1 MVETINKM
9 ARIQRQLTLELNRE
23 PTDEELAKKM
33 GISPD
38 KVREV
43 MKISQDPVSLETPI
57 GEEEDSHLGDF
68 VPDERSLSPEEYA
81 TNEILKEEI
90 KSVLSTLQPREQQVL
105 ELRFGL
111 IDGTSYTLEE
121 VGKRFNVT
129 RERIRQIEAKALE
142 NLDIHLELRNLKTS
156 WWINMK
162 ISKRLKSLAGLITLD
177 DKVADIGCDHALLD
191 IYMVKN
197 NITEKV
203 LIADVSENAL
213 ENGIKNVKKY
223 HLEDKITAKCGNG
236 LDVIN
241 NDIDTVIISG
251 MGASTI
257 IKILSSSKLNQIKKL
272 IIQSN
277 NDHYLL
283 RRFLTNK
290 GFYIAHEAVI
300 YDNGKYYINIMFQR
314 GFKKY
319 SKKELIYGPILID
332 SNKEYF
338 NYLLKKQTGILENVP
353 KYRIF
358 TE

>member
-1 MVETINKM
+1 
-9 ARIQRQLTLELNRE
+9 
-23 PTDEELAKKM
+23 
-33 GISPD
+33 
-38 KVREV
+38 
-43 MKISQDPVSLETPI
+43 
-57 GEEEDSHLGDF
+57 
-68 VPDERSLSPEEYA
+68 
-81 TNEILKEEI
+81 
-90 KSVLSTLQPREQQVL
+90 
-105 ELRFGL
+105 
-111 IDGTSYTLEE
+111 
-121 VGKRFNVT
+121 
-129 RERIRQIEAKALE
+129 
-142 NLDIHLELRNLKTS
+142 
-156 WWINMK
+156 
-162 ISKRLKSLAGLITLD
+162 
-177 DKVADIGCDHALLD
+177 
-191 IYMVKN
+191 MVKN

-272 IIQSN
+272 INQSN

-358 TE
+358 TRMKMRKKVFFLKRLGNTNV

>member
-1 MVETINKM
+1 
-9 ARIQRQLTLELNRE
+9 
-23 PTDEELAKKM
+23 
-33 GISPD
+33 
-38 KVREV
+38 
-43 MKISQDPVSLETPI
+43 
-57 GEEEDSHLGDF
+57 
-68 VPDERSLSPEEYA
+68 
-81 TNEILKEEI
+81 
-90 KSVLSTLQPREQQVL
+90 
-105 ELRFGL
+105 
-111 IDGTSYTLEE
+111 
-121 VGKRFNVT
+121 
-129 RERIRQIEAKALE
+129 
-142 NLDIHLELRNLKTS
+142 
-156 WWINMK
+156 MK

-203 LIADVSENAL
+203 FIADISENAL

-241 NDIDTVIISG
+241 KDIDTVIISG

-257 IKILSSSKLNQIKKL
+257 IKILSNSKLNQIKKL

-338 NYLLKKQTGILENVP
+338 NYLLKKQTGILENIP
-353 KYRIF
+353 KYKIITRLKMRKKVF
-358 TE
+358 FLKRLGNSNV